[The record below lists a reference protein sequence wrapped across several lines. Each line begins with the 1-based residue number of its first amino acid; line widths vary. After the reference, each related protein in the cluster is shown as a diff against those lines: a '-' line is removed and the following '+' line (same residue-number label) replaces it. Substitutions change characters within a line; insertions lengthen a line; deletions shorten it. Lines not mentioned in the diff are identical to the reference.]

1 MKNKSTG
8 NFEELR
14 PNIEIKI
21 SKKVKGIHPV
31 VKHIVNNL
39 AELDFLHFIRLSPE
53 YLQASNKV
61 TEGRIKN
68 PITKTNHPT
77 AIGVDLILDITYKN
91 IQFYEITSAI
101 KGCGGEMVD
110 AVLKALPEGWN
121 GVVVMDWSN
130 GFWHTMTEKHNNLY
144 IL

>member
-1 MKNKSTG
+1 MKNKSVTI
-8 NFEELR
+8 FEELR

-21 SKKVKGIHPV
+21 LKKIKEIHPV
-31 VKHIVNNL
+31 AKHIVANL
-39 AELDFLHFIRLSPE
+39 ADLNFIHFVRLSTE
-53 YLQASNKV
+53 HLQASNEV
-61 TEGRIKN
+61 TKGRIKK

-77 AIGVDLILDITYKN
+77 AIGVDLILDITHKD

-101 KGCGGEMVD
+101 KGCGGKMVD
-110 AVLKALPEGWN
+110 SVLKALPEGWN

-130 GFWHTMTEKHNNLY
+130 GFWDKMTEKHKNLY